1 MIPRLVSLGL
11 ALLACGCTTVGHEK
25 VEGWPALQV
34 VEHHVPHETMLRR
47 CSKYVG
53 FGMVPLACAEF
64 DFAAA
69 RCHIWYSIE
78 EPPARSIE
86 EHERLH
92 CEGYDHV
99 GETKMQEYLARYRAA
114 HAATSVASFPSALAS
129 ARTRTAGL
137 KQAAPQ

>member
-1 MIPRLVSLGL
+1 MTPRLVSLAAASLCL
-11 ALLACGCTTVGHEK
+11 ALLACGCTVIGHEK
-25 VEGWPALQV
+25 VEGWPPLQV
-34 VEHHVPHETMLRR
+34 VEHHVPHEAMLKR

-78 EPPARSIE
+78 EPPSRLVA
-86 EHERLH
+86 EHEKLH

-99 GETKMQEYLARYRAA
+99 GETKMQEFLEQYR
-114 HAATSVASFPSALAS
+114 AS
-129 ARTRTAGL
+129 ARGAERTTTAGL
-137 KQAAPQ
+137 KRPAPQ